1 MSGPSSAEYD
11 LIILGGGAV
20 GENIADRA
28 VQGGLTAV
36 IVENELVGGE
46 CSYWACMPSK
56 VLLRSAQALRAARRL
71 PGAAEAV
78 TGQLNVEAVL
88 ARRDYYTSNWS
99 DAGQVQWLN
108 SAGIGLVRGHGR
120 ITGTKR
126 VTVTAADGSTTELTA
141 RHAVA
146 VATGSASLLPDI
158 EGLAEARAWTSREAT
173 SIKTAPESLAI
184 IGGGVVATEIATAF
198 AGFGTTV
205 TLIARSGLLSAME
218 PFAGELVATALREQN
233 VTLLLDTKTTS
244 VHRTATGVTIETG
257 DGNTIAAQE
266 VLIATGRTPN
276 TWDVGLDTVGL
287 IPGDWIETDDTLRVP
302 GFDWLYAAGD
312 VTNRA
317 LLTHQGKYQARAAGD
332 VIVARAKGA
341 EVMDA
346 PWGRHVATADH
357 AAVPQVTFTDPEIAS
372 VGLTAVAAER
382 AGYDIRVVDYEIGH
396 VAGAGLHADGY
407 KGTAR
412 MVVDEDRKVILGMT
426 FAGPDVSDLLQ
437 AATIAV
443 VSEVPLDRLWHAV
456 PAYPTV
462 SEIWLRLL
470 ETYGRP
476 QQ

>member
-1 MSGPSSAEYD
+1 MSGASSAEYD

-36 IVENELVGGE
+36 IVESELVGGE

-56 VLLRSAQALRAARRL
+56 VLLRSAQALRAARQL

-78 TGQLNVEAVL
+78 TGRLNVEAVL

-108 SAGIGLVRGHGR
+108 SAGIGLIRGHGR

-126 VTVTAADGSTTELTA
+126 VTVTAADGSMTELTA

-146 VATGSASLLPDI
+146 VATGSGSLLPDI
-158 EGLAEARAWTSREAT
+158 EGLEDARPWTSREAT
-173 SIKTAPESLAI
+173 SIKTVPKSLAI
-184 IGGGVVATEIATAF
+184 IGGGVVATEMATAF
-198 AGFGTTV
+198 AAFGTTV
-205 TLIARSGLLSAME
+205 TLIARSGLLSGME
-218 PFAGELVATALREQN
+218 PFAGDLIATALREQG
-233 VTLLLDTKTTS
+233 VTLLLDTKTTN
-244 VHRTATGVTIETG
+244 VHRSGTGVTIETG
-257 DGNTIAAQE
+257 DGRTVTTQE
-266 VLIATGRTPN
+266 VLIATGRTPR
-276 TWDVGLDTVGL
+276 TRDIGLDTVGI

-332 VIVARAKGA
+332 VIVARATGA

-346 PWGRHVATADH
+346 PWGRHVATVDH

-372 VGLTAVAAER
+372 AGLTALAAVR

-396 VAGAGLHADGY
+396 VAGACLHAEGY

-412 MVVDEDRKVILGMT
+412 MVVDEARKVILGMT

-456 PAYPTV
+456 PAYQ
-462 SEIWLRLL
+462 R
-470 ETYGRP
+470 
-476 QQ
+476 